1 MPKAPKSPQPKT
13 KIPNFLKVS
22 AIIAVLLGGAY
33 LVVDHPYAQ
42 RFTKANNE
50 MERIRHEVIEPMGGV
65 ELSGGGYKPTLI
77 GGEFL
82 RFTGCGFD
90 LQCPEIGRAWFVP
103 IEPGQEQ
110 KAIQSIAKSAGYRLT
125 DNSDQSCVLQPS
137 SSCGVTAEKDG
148 FSIVV
153 TIRSNSASQSPTRKV
168 DPKIWRAVSLS
179 VVLD

>member
-33 LVVDHPYAQ
+33 LVVDHPYAE

-65 ELSGGGYKPTLI
+65 ELSGGGYKPTLL

-90 LQCPEIGRAWFVP
+90 LHCPTVSRSWFVP

-110 KAIQSIAKSAGYRLT
+110 VVARSIAEQARYRVTDGSLT
-125 DNSDQSCVLQPS
+125 TCSIEHNTCGLDARRDTYTLGISVRANTPSQPPS
-137 SSCGVTAEKDG
+137 RTVSPKVWRVVDISV
-148 FSIVV
+148 SI
-153 TIRSNSASQSPTRKV
+153 
-168 DPKIWRAVSLS
+168 D
-179 VVLD
+179 